1 MSLLLLFNS
10 SSTGGAELSQTLG
23 GLTAVSAGIVRPSNV
38 YIRPDGTSYFRR
50 PDGVSYYIRPG
61 AGTTG
66 SLTSTLGSLTLSAT
80 STLQVKAVAVATLGS
95 IGVDCKTAVR
105 VQGSLTAT
113 LGALTCSATSKPT
126 SNGSLAATLDS
137 LSCSAT
143 AQLRVQG
150 ALSASLAAVSGSAT
164 ATVSV
169 KGTLAGTLGSLGASS
184 TATNRVSGSLV
195 QNLGSLTLSGQGKL
209 QVRGSL
215 VAGLADATVASA
227 GLLKVS
233 GNLSSV
239 LAGVTVASDGT
250 VFGGNANWW
259 IYWYSF
265 EVMTMQKNQA
275 GQSITMLAIDT
286 ATGKPKTGDAAN
298 LTAYVSKDDG
308 AVTALGDASASELNA
323 TNAKG
328 LYTWTLTQAETNAD
342 KLVFSGKSTTTNVE
356 LIPVT
361 VYTISEMD
369 ANIVSANGLPVLTG
383 QFNFAVSAG
392 GRMINNVLDI
402 VPGDEYIAADNT
414 AVSFT
419 DSKFPNLSL
428 FDSAELT
435 VSVAGVAVVDH
446 VNTTDLNN
454 TTKTIRVELTEAQ
467 TNLLASHVGVD
478 AFFDL
483 ELVRAD
489 ATRKT
494 VARGPVNILDPL
506 G

>member
-1 MSLLLLFNS
+1 MASRRLFDGAQIELGLLPIQSPSN
-10 SSTGGAELSQTLG
+10 TAELAAGLG
-23 GLTAVSAGIVRPSNV
+23 DLTASATGVVRPANV

-50 PDGVSYYIRPG
+50 PDGTSYYIRPG

-66 SLTSTLGSLTLSAT
+66 SLTSTLGSVTLSAT
-80 STLQVKAVAVATLGS
+80 SKLQVKAVAVVTLGS
-95 IGVDCKTAVR
+95 IEVDCKTAVR

-113 LGALTCSATSKPT
+113 LGALTCSASSKPT

-150 ALSASLAAVSGSAT
+150 AVSASLAAVSGSAT

-169 KGTLAGTLGSLGASS
+169 QGTLAGTLGSLGSSS
-184 TATNRVSGSLV
+184 TGTNRVSGSLV

-265 EVMTMQKNQA
+265 EVIQMQKNQA

-308 AVTALGDASASELNA
+308 AVTALGDASAAELNA

-361 VYTISEMD
+361 VYTTTDVDTGAIALAVRSELAVELARID
-369 ANIVSANGLPVLTG
+369 V
-383 QFNFAVSAG
+383 AVSTRTG
-392 GRMINNVLDI
+392 GGSGGTAYSITVTDGVLPLD
-402 VPGDEYIAADNT
+402 
-414 AVSFT
+414 
-419 DSKFPNLSL
+419 
-428 FDSAELT
+428 
-435 VSVAGVAVVDH
+435 GVAVWV
-446 VNTTDLNN
+446 TTD
-454 TTKTIRVELTEAQ
+454 EAG
-467 TNLLASHVGVD
+467 TNAIAGPVYTNAMGQAVFALEPGSYY
-478 AFFDL
+478 AFCQRSGTNF
-483 ELVRAD
+483 
-489 ATRKT
+489 TNPQPIT
-494 VARGPVNILDPL
+494 VA
-506 G
+506 